1 MSIRNLNFVKIDGQ
15 WYLNLPSFNG
25 KGESLNMTDGVVEL
39 LEFLAEGREDVNV
52 RLLRK
57 NTTEQVKV
65 AMARRQYIRG
75 GAIYDIL
82 DYTGAKFHSENLG
95 IKELWIGPIMR
106 FVLHVF
112 PEVINI
118 TWE

>member
-75 GAIYDIL
+75 GAIYVSWTIQEPNSIVKIL
-82 DYTGAKFHSENLG
+82 ALRNYG
-95 IKELWIGPIMR
+95 
-106 FVLHVF
+106 
-112 PEVINI
+112 
-118 TWE
+118 